1 MISFEFNEEEDFK
14 IPSNQLSQ
22 ESALT
27 IYNDFKNKISIDFP
41 NPINQ
46 NCYVIRSNGYIGQV
60 PINDEFL
67 LIIKPKVPIQNIFS
81 RLEYAYNLKS
91 IQFLDGITG
100 YDSVEDVFEYLASI
114 FAKMVIKRN
123 KKGLY
128 QSYIEKS
135 EHLPYIKGR
144 LNVKSTASALIN
156 KSIKIECEYDELT
169 ADLIENKIIA
179 WTLYRLLSYDIKR
192 QDVRLEIRHAYR
204 AISGRVETTQIEIK
218 DCVNQLYNKLNEDYK
233 PMHALCRFFL
243 EHSGP
248 LQNRGEH
255 EYVPFILNMPILFES
270 FVAEWLKIN
279 IPDGWDIEKQYNIEL
294 DENREYSFKIDLVIF
309 EKSSH
314 RVLAVLDTKYK
325 RTTRP
330 LINDIHEIVSYA
342 VRMNTESAILIYPS
356 LNTKA
361 NSIPVGDK
369 VKVYCITFD
378 LNKDL
383 KEAGDLFLKSI
394 KDELYT

>member
-81 RLEYAYNLKS
+81 MLEYAYNLKS

-100 YDSVEDVFEYLASI
+100 YDSVEDIFEYLASI